1 MSYIHCYDDNYYKPG
16 VDLLNLFANSVVQPF
31 ENHPRT
37 QAWENHVRN
46 KDFTYHREK
55 ILGQGRTNFDEHD
68 EHFEGLTPKDLV
80 LIYCL
85 HYMPMHLF
93 SSYHI
98 FTKHSLPVSDKVVF
112 IDFGCGPLTSGIAFW
127 AAFARNR
134 DITYLGIDS
143 AKAMLDKAREINRH
157 GPYRDRETF
166 IKGQSMSNYNRLHE
180 HLDSCITG
188 DDQTQII
195 FNFCYFLAS
204 KTLNVDDLSD
214 CLTQIVAKYSQHKMC
229 MIYQNPVNSPDLHHN
244 WRTLKGKFS
253 TFKSQGTQSDEKFS
267 CDWLRLQNGRLIWR
281 RTKRPIDVYFDI
293 LSNEVP
299 TFLDIPFM
307 EI

>member
-1 MSYIHCYDDNYYKPG
+1 MSYIHCYNDNYYKPG
-16 VDLLNLFANSVVQPF
+16 EDLLNLFANSVVQPF

-46 KDFTYHREK
+46 KDFTYHRET
-55 ILGQGRTNFDEHD
+55 ILRQGRTNFDEY
-68 EHFEGLTPKDLV
+68 FEGLTPKDQV

-98 FTKHSLPVSDKVVF
+98 FTKHPLPVSDKVVF

-214 CLTQIVAKYSQHKMC
+214 CLTQIVTKYSQHKMC
-229 MIYQNPVNSPDLHHN
+229 MIYQNPVKSPDLHHN

-253 TFKSQGTQSDEKFS
+253 TFKSQVTQSDEKFS

-281 RTKRPIDVYFDI
+281 RTKKPIDVYFDI

>member
-1 MSYIHCYDDNYYKPG
+1 MSYIHCYNDNYYKPG
-16 VDLLNLFANSVVQPF
+16 EDLLNLFANSVVQPF

-46 KDFTYHREK
+46 KDFTYHRET
-55 ILGQGRTNFDEHD
+55 ILGQGRTNFDEN
-68 EHFEGLTPKDLV
+68 FKGLTPKDQV

-143 AKAMLDKAREINRH
+143 AKAMRHKSQEINRY
-157 GPYRDRETF
+157 GPYKDESFFT
-166 IKGQSMSNYNRLHE
+166 KGWSISDYNRLDYY
-180 HLDSCITG
+180 LNDYITRG
-188 DDQTQII
+188 DQTQII

-204 KTLNVDDLSD
+204 ETLDVENLSNA
-214 CLTQIVAKYSQHKMC
+214 LIQIVEKYNQHKIC
-229 MIYQNPVNSPDLHHN
+229 AIYQNPPIPKGFSLQSSYLHKN
-244 WRTLKGKFS
+244 WYFLKTKFFGVS
-253 TFKSQGTQSDEKFS
+253 
-267 CDWLRLQNGRLIWR
+267 
-281 RTKRPIDVYFDI
+281 
-293 LSNEVP
+293 
-299 TFLDIPFM
+299 
-307 EI
+307 